1 MVLPAASF
9 TVFGIVTFVT
19 LPGFLSVP
27 LTTAT
32 VFLETFRTLYWM
44 FLTLKVSPFLRAGVE
59 GVCGLS
65 VEGVS
70 GLVFGVSVSFGESGV
85 SVSFGESGVSVS
97 SGISGTFFRTTE

>member
-1 MVLPAASF
+1 VVLPAASF

-19 LPGFLSVP
+19 LPGFLFVP

-70 GLVFGVSVSFGESGV
+70 GLVFGVSVSFVFGV

>member
-19 LPGFLSVP
+19 LPGFLFVP

-70 GLVFGVSVSFGESGV
+70 GLVFGVSVSFVFGV
-85 SVSFGESGVSVS
+85 SVSF
-97 SGISGTFFRTTE
+97 